1 MPRAPRIEYEGAL
14 YHVMCRGD
22 RWEAIFKDNKDRR
35 NFLET
40 LGETCERSGFVIYSY
55 VLMRNHYHLLLETP
69 EANLVA
75 GMGWFQSTYT
85 ARYNARHRE
94 RGHLFQGRYKAV
106 PIEEGA
112 GEYGR
117 TVSDYIHL
125 NPARAGIVNA
135 EKPELKSYQWS
146 SFPILCQGEK
156 APEWLKGEVV
166 LGWHHW
172 RFERA
177 RDRQGY
183 ENYLQRRAEECWEDE
198 VEGREDEVLK
208 ALRRGWYLGGE
219 EFREKLEKLADKVV
233 KGKRRDSYA
242 GAVLKRHDRDE
253 AGRILK
259 RGLEVMGLTLA
270 EAQRLKQS
278 DPRKQGLSW
287 LVKSRTV
294 VRDEWIREVLEM
306 GDRSNISRAVLAYRK
321 ESSSEVRK
329 WKKILHVC
337 TD

>member
-1 MPRAPRIEYEGAL
+1 MPRPPRIEYEGAL

-22 RWEAIFKDNKDRR
+22 RQEAIFKDDKDRR
-35 NFLET
+35 MFLET
-40 LGETCERSGFVIYSY
+40 LGETCGRSGFVICSY

-69 EANLVA
+69 EGNLVA

-106 PIEEGA
+106 PIDGGE

-135 EKPELKSYQWS
+135 DKPELKRYRWS
-146 SFPILCQGEK
+146 SFPTLCEGE
-156 APEWLKGEVV
+156 AGPGWLKGETV

-172 RFERA
+172 RSERS
-177 RDRQGY
+177 RDRQAY
-183 ENYLQRRAEECWEDE
+183 EKYLQRRAEECWENEEDAA
-198 VEGREDEVLK
+198 EDEMLK
-208 ALRRGWYLGGE
+208 AVRRGWYLGGE
-219 EFREKLEKLADKVV
+219 EFREKLEELAERVV
-233 KGKRRDSYA
+233 KGKQRASYA
-242 GAVLKRHDRDE
+242 GEVLKRHDAAE
-253 AGRILK
+253 AERILETGLERMGLK
-259 RGLEVMGLTLA
+259 LEEARGL
-270 EAQRLKQS
+270 KQN

-287 LVKSRTV
+287 LVRSQTV
-294 VRDEWIREVLEM
+294 VRDEWIQVALEM
-306 GDRSNISRAVLAYRK
+306 GDRSNISRAVSAYRQEATK
-321 ESSSEVRK
+321 EVRK
-329 WKKILHVC
+329 WKRKLHVC